1 MPDWSVAA
9 IDYGVFPA
17 LLVIGI
23 AAFIA
28 CTVRGDWRAGIAIGL
43 QFWVAS
49 GLVKLSLATTWGSI
63 AMAAIIIAVRN
74 AAIWS
79 IHRADTARA
88 SDAERVAIRS

>member
-74 AAIWS
+74 AAMWS
-79 IHRADTARA
+79 IHRADAIRTSSADRT
-88 SDAERVAIRS
+88 AIRS

>member
-1 MPDWSVAA
+1 VPDWSVAA

-23 AAFIA
+23 AAFIL

-79 IHRADTARA
+79 IHRAD
-88 SDAERVAIRS
+88 AIRTSSADRTVIRS